1 MEDSSFETLE
11 ALGACIAD
19 RVLSVF
25 HPSNQELSDVDGSG
39 WQVHVR
45 MEKPTAVPLA
55 DCPIV
60 EVRTS
65 GSIATTLREGSDQ
78 GR

>member
-1 MEDSSFETLE
+1 MEESSFETLE

-19 RVLSVF
+19 HVLTAF
-25 HPSNQELSDVDGSG
+25 HPSNQQGPDIVDGSG
-39 WQVHVR
+39 WQIHVR

-60 EVRTS
+60 EIRTS
-65 GSIATTLREGSDQ
+65 ATAARK
-78 GR
+78 